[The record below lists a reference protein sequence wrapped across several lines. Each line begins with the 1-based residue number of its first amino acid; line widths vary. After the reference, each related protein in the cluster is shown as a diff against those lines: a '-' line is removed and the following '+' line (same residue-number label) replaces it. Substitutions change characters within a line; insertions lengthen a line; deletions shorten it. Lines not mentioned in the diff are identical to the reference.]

1 MLYVTD
7 KMIQLSGVVIPGQVK
22 KIEITQAAT
31 IDEVQ
36 DDNNVTLGYQ
46 PTGYEL
52 AKISVEITL
61 EPTQEQTFLEQLA
74 TIQLLFRPV
83 GQTEPKVLELVNSQA
98 AAHNI
103 TQVYFK
109 QISSSKKTES
119 SYGTATLEF
128 WEYVPMKVS
137 TKKASSS
144 TGSGSASGSS
154 EQKTTQSSADG
165 ITAEYQEY
173 LNTQRGK
180 APQSDGITAECY
192 SSTTDRCNYAVIE
205 LDKQLIGSV
214 ELSDMMHAEVRLGYD
229 DDFDTIVSGYVQLD
243 RSGGGK
249 VHVLDDTI
257 LLMRTRITATFVD
270 SRPQDIIRY
279 GLERA
284 GVTNYQLA
292 DAYHPACVSMPVHN
306 ASVLD
311 LIALV
316 NKKWDIDAD
325 YYFVNGCFH
334 WDTGTDQEDIYILEE
349 GKNILAYTEFC
360 NEREVKTI
368 GIPWIHQGEL
378 VEIHHSRYSGQVRV
392 TATKV
397 KRDEKGQVRM
407 FLTF

>member
-1 MLYVTD
+1 MADRKL
-7 KMIQLSGVVIPGQVK
+7 
-22 KIEITQAAT
+22 ITPRFKA
-31 IDEVQ
+31 IIGDM
-36 DDNNVTLGYQ
+36 
-46 PTGYEL
+46 EL
-52 AKISVEITL
+52 
-61 EPTQEQTFLEQLA
+61 
-74 TIQLLFRPV
+74 
-83 GQTEPKVLELVNSQA
+83 
-98 AAHNI
+98 
-103 TQVYFK
+103 
-109 QISSSKKTES
+109 
-119 SYGTATLEF
+119 
-128 WEYVPMKVS
+128 
-137 TKKASSS
+137 
-144 TGSGSASGSS
+144 
-154 EQKTTQSSADG
+154 
-165 ITAEYQEY
+165 
-173 LNTQRGK
+173 
-180 APQSDGITAECY
+180 SDGITAECY

-205 LDKQLIGSV
+205 LDKQLIGNV

-284 GVTNYQLA
+284 GVMNYQLA
-292 DAYHPACVSMPVHN
+292 DTYYPTCVSMPVYN

-349 GKNILAYTEFC
+349 GKNILSYTEFC

-397 KRDEKGQVRM
+397 KRDEKGQVIM

>member
-1 MLYVTD
+1 M
-7 KMIQLSGVVIPGQVK
+7 Q
-22 KIEITQAAT
+22 
-31 IDEVQ
+31 
-36 DDNNVTLGYQ
+36 
-46 PTGYEL
+46 
-52 AKISVEITL
+52 
-61 EPTQEQTFLEQLA
+61 
-74 TIQLLFRPV
+74 
-83 GQTEPKVLELVNSQA
+83 
-98 AAHNI
+98 
-103 TQVYFK
+103 
-109 QISSSKKTES
+109 
-119 SYGTATLEF
+119 
-128 WEYVPMKVS
+128 
-137 TKKASSS
+137 
-144 TGSGSASGSS
+144 
-154 EQKTTQSSADG
+154 
-165 ITAEYQEY
+165 
-173 LNTQRGK
+173 
-180 APQSDGITAECY
+180 
-192 SSTTDRCNYAVIE
+192 
-205 LDKQLIGSV
+205 
-214 ELSDMMHAEVRLGYD
+214 LGYD

-249 VHVLDDTI
+249 VHILDDTV

-292 DAYHPACVSMPVHN
+292 DAYHPACVSMPVYN

-378 VEIHHSRYSGQVRV
+378 VEIRHSRYSGQVRV